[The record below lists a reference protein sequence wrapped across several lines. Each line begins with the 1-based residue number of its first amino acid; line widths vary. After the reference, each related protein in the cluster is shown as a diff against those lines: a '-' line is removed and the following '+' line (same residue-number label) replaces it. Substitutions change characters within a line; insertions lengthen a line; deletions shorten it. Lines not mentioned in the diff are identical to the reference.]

1 MRVLF
6 VSDFS
11 LNHNSGG
18 AQVSNQSIIEQGT
31 KNGHEI
37 TLHNFDSS
45 YTDFLCSY
53 DCVIS
58 SNLELISRKNPDKL
72 NFIINHPNHFRLEH
86 DSCLYLD
93 VDTRKQLFCSSKINF
108 FLSEFHVSFFQSMY
122 GNIFDNVEIVA
133 DPIDTELFKPSNQ
146 EKIYDIVYCGFL
158 HELKGLNNLIK
169 FAKQNKHRQIDV
181 FGWASRDPMNMFK
194 DCENIKYHGK
204 VDHQQ
209 TVKIYQQSQAIFH
222 HPIVNEPFCRMT
234 AEALLCGVEEFHG
247 DESKI
252 GSLQEHKRLGLKQFA
267 QNCHNAPKIF
277 WDKINSK
284 I

>member
-1 MRVLF
+1 MKVLF

-18 AQVSNQSIIEQGT
+18 AQVSNDVIIKKGEQL
-31 KNGHEI
+31 GHEVI
-37 TLHNFDSS
+37 LHNFDSD
-45 YTDFLCSY
+45 YTDFLYSY
-53 DCVIS
+53 DLIIS
-58 SNLELISRKNPDKL
+58 SNLEVISRKNPDKS
-72 NFIINHPNHFRLEH
+72 NYIINHPNHVRLEH
-86 DSCLYLD
+86 DSCSYLD
-93 VDTRKQLFCSSKINF
+93 VDTRKQLFNSSKINF
-108 FLSEFHVSFFQSMY
+108 FLSQFHISFFESMY

-133 DPIDTELFKPSNQ
+133 DPIDTQLFKPSSK
-146 EKIYDIVYCGFL
+146 EKIYDMVYCGFL

-169 FAKQNKHRQIDV
+169 FAKQNKHRKIDV
-181 FGWASRDPMNMFK
+181 FGWTPRNSIDFFK
-194 DCENIKYHGK
+194 GLENVKYHGK
-204 VDHQQ
+204 VNHEK
-209 TVKIYQQSQAIFH
+209 TAEIYQQSQAIFH

-252 GSLQEHKRLGLKQFA
+252 GSLQECKRLGLKDFS
-267 QNCHNAPKIF
+267 QNCHNAPEIF

>member
-1 MRVLF
+1 MRILF

-11 LNHNSGG
+11 LDQNSGG
-18 AQVSNQSIIEQGT
+18 AQVSNQEIINKGREL
-31 KNGHEI
+31 GHEI
-37 TLHNFDSS
+37 TLHNFNSS

-53 DCVIS
+53 DCIIS
-58 SNLELISRKNPDKL
+58 SNLEVIYQQSPDKL
-72 NFIINHPNHFRLEH
+72 HLITNHNKHFRLEH
-86 DSCLYLD
+86 DSCYYLPTE
-93 VDTRKQLFCSSKINF
+93 TRKNLFNSSKINF
-108 FLSEFHVSFFQSMY
+108 FLSQFHISFFESMY

-133 DPIDTELFKPSNQ
+133 DPIDTELFKPSNK

-169 FAKQNKHRQIDV
+169 FAKQNKHRKIDV
-181 FGWASRDPMNMFK
+181 FGWTPRNSIDFFK
-194 DCENIKYHGK
+194 DLENVKYHGK
-204 VDHQQ
+204 VNHEK
-209 TVKIYQQSQAIFH
+209 TAEIYQQSQAMFH

-252 GSLQEHKRLGLKQFA
+252 GSLQECKRLGLKDFS
-267 QNCHNAPKIF
+267 QNCRNAPEIF